1 MQNKKSEH
9 PQRQRCTYMGESFKI
24 PTFKICTIIIPTIS
38 YGFGRLS
45 GSETPRIMIVEVLAC
60 AWVWGNFQWRRMRW
74 SGRRVEKGGESGRR
88 AGVCNGRGRSRYFFH
103 SGIDLAKCTKKIGF
117 LKLCLF
123 TESSGW
129 RVDVC
134 DGRKEYLCITL
145 ATLFLLS
152 DVEKYTQSVWTNP
165 FDQIWEILDG

>member
-1 MQNKKSEH
+1 MENKRSEH

-45 GSETPRIMIVEVLAC
+45 GSETPGIMIVEVLAC

-74 SGRRVEKGGESGRR
+74 SGRRVEKGGEIWQSVLRKL
-88 AGVCNGRGRSRYFFH
+88 
-103 SGIDLAKCTKKIGF
+103 DF
-117 LKLCLF
+117 LNSVYLL
-123 TESSGW
+123 
-129 RVDVC
+129 RVVGGEYIDVC
-134 DGRKEYLCITL
+134 DGRKGYLCITL

-165 FDQIWEILDG
+165 FDQIWEILYG